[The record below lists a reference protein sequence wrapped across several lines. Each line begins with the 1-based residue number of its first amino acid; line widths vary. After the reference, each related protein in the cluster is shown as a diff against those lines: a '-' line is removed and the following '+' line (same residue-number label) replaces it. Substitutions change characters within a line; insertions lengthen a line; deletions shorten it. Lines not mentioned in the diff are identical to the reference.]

1 MVSKKTQNKTP
12 AAVELRRRAELQLA
26 QQQVQPYV
34 EPDALRL
41 LHELQVHQIEL
52 EMQNEALRQS
62 QSETLEALG
71 RVTES
76 NQCLE
81 SVVATRTA
89 ELILTHLRIED
100 AARLHRAIL
109 ENMADGV
116 HLVRT
121 RDARIVF
128 ANPTIERMF
137 GYAEGELLGKHVS
150 CLNYP
155 GLMSPVAITEEINLA
170 LGLDG
175 FWRGELCN
183 VRKDGIRFWCRVS
196 VSAFTHAEFGQV
208 WVYVHTDVSEKVEL
222 ERERALRE
230 ANLAVWEWE
239 LSSGL
244 VVLNQD
250 GFSFLGYDFSEITFD
265 SEGLRKLVHPEDAET
280 ALKAFEHHMQDRLP
294 SYEAEFR
301 LRHKLGHWV
310 WVLDRGR
317 VIERNAEGQALRM
330 AGTLIDIGRHK
341 QFQFAGSE
349 FLKRVES
356 LAQALTQARG
366 TTRDERSNTQPP
378 PPPLALAPEAQNAA
392 DLSARQRE
400 VLSLVSVG
408 LSSAKISERLNIS
421 TATVNAHRRDI
432 MRKLD
437 LHSAAALTRYAL
449 ESDASIR

>member
-1 MVSKKTQNKTP
+1 
-12 AAVELRRRAELQLA
+12 
-26 QQQVQPYV
+26 
-34 EPDALRL
+34 
-41 LHELQVHQIEL
+41 
-52 EMQNEALRQS
+52 
-62 QSETLEALG
+62 
-71 RVTES
+71 
-76 NQCLE
+76 
-81 SVVATRTA
+81 
-89 ELILTHLRIED
+89 
-100 AARLHRAIL
+100 
-109 ENMADGV
+109 
-116 HLVRT
+116 
-121 RDARIVF
+121 VF
-128 ANPTIERMF
+128 ANPTVERMF
-137 GYAEGELLGKHVS
+137 GYAKGELLGKHVS

-155 GLMSPVAITEEINLA
+155 GLMSPGAITEEINLA

-183 VRKDGIRFWCRVS
+183 VRKDGIRLWCRVS
-196 VSAFTHAEFGQV
+196 ISAFTHAEFGQV

-222 ERERALRE
+222 ERELAQQKRKLERALRE

-239 LSSGL
+239 LSSGMAI
-244 VVLNQD
+244 LNQD

-265 SEGLRKLVHPEDAET
+265 SESLRKLVHPEDAEV

-317 VIERNAEGQALRM
+317 VIERNAEGRALRM

-341 QFQFAGSE
+341 QFQFEGSE

-366 TTRDERSNTQPP
+366 TTRDERSNTSLPPPQPLP
-378 PPPLALAPEAQNAA
+378 PTSPPPLALAPEAQNAV

-449 ESDASIR
+449 ESNAAIR